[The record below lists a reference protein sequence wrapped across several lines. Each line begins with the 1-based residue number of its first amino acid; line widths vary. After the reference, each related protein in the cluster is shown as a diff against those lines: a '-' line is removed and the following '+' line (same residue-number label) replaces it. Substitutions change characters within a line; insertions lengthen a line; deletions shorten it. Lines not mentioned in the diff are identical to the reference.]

1 MARPCKPGV
10 LAWLWVASLGV
21 QAAPLPLDVIGLY
34 VIGATPVVAGSGYQA
49 GDTLALPGGA
59 TVSVAKVTAGTG
71 IAEVSVTQPLLHDC
85 LGPGPVTASSTH
97 GSGAQ
102 FTLAVLRPTAYGTH
116 LLSRCYQGP
125 AITAEGKALKFLADG
140 SLAPGAL
147 ARIAV
152 WHDQGG
158 GNNDATQPDATLR
171 PVLSAERRHG
181 NSRAVLF
188 DAHAGAGEWD
198 PANTYLTLPASV
210 TLAANHFTL
219 AVIGAATSAFAPVG
233 FVAVGDIAD
242 RNAGLE
248 FAHYSTQ
255 PTACDGAGD
264 NAYAA
269 VVPTETPAIIV
280 CSADAQGKTLDML
293 GTSTTTPGG
302 NATPLA
308 GGSLGLSG
316 GDRSGLVNMSAAII
330 VPWPLDATTR
340 AALNTSLAQTFG
352 LPAPNGGVIVVLGD
366 SHSDGSGAP
375 FQQGWPQ
382 QMIRQLGRDDIQLVN
397 AARYGGRLADAVGLW
412 EQYALPNLAASRSP
426 NKVVILQGGYNDQQS
441 GQSADDILATYRRG
455 AALAHKAGAK
465 VVCVADVI
473 RSAEPRANSTLM
485 VVNAALRAPLDSC
498 DAVIDWAS
506 EPAFNRP
513 AGPYPPPLFASDRI
527 HLTAQGQALQARMAA
542 AVIAGLL
549 K

>member
-34 VIGATPVVAGSGYQA
+34 VTGATPVVAGSGYQA

-59 TVSVAKVTAGTG
+59 TVSVAKLTAGTG

-116 LLSRCYQGP
+116 LLSRCYKGP
-125 AITAEGKALKFLADG
+125 AITAEGKALNFLADG
-140 SLAPGAL
+140 TLAPGAFT
-147 ARIAV
+147 RITT

-158 GNNDATQPDATLR
+158 GNNDATQLDATLR

-198 PANTYLTLPASV
+198 PTNTYMNLPTSV

-233 FVAVGDIAD
+233 FVTVGDIAD

-248 FAHYSTQ
+248 FAHYSPR

-269 VVPTETPAIIV
+269 VVPTETPAVIV

-293 GTSTTTPGG
+293 GTSTTSPGG
-302 NATPLA
+302 NASVLA

-316 GDRSGLVNMSAAII
+316 GDRSGLVNLSAAII
-330 VPWPLDATTR
+330 VPWPLDAATR
-340 AALNTSLAQTFG
+340 AALSASLAQTFSV
-352 LPAPNGGVIVVLGD
+352 PTATGGVIVVLGD

-375 FQQGWPQ
+375 FQQGWPH
-382 QMIRQLGRDDIQLVN
+382 QMISQLGRDDLQLVN

-412 EQYALPNLAASRSP
+412 QQYALPNLAASHSP